1 MPCEGLPEEARM
13 WGSKG
18 KKKNPMVDEENFTFL
33 GRGVDFKGVVNFEGT
48 VRIDGRLDGEIHT
61 KGTLVVGEH
70 AVIKG
75 IVTTGTL
82 ISGGRIKA
90 NITASEKIQILKPGV
105 LIGDVRTPS
114 FTMEE
119 GAHFH
124 GLCDM
129 GTDAWGSEERQ
140 DSDKVHDLA
149 AHRGKVRLQD
159 LPS

>member
-1 MPCEGLPEEARM
+1 M
-13 WGSKG
+13 W
-18 KKKNPMVDEENFTFL
+18 KNKEKTQHPIADEENFTFL
-33 GRGVDFKGVVNFEGT
+33 GRGVDFKGIANFEGT
-48 VRIDGRLDGEIHT
+48 VRIDGCLEGEIHT

-82 ISGGRIKA
+82 ISSGKIKA
-90 NITASEKIQILKPGV
+90 NITATEKIQILKPGV
-105 LIGDVRTPS
+105 LIGDIRTPS

-129 GTDAWGSEERQ
+129 GTDAWGAEDRP
-140 DSDKVHDLA
+140 DGDKIHDLA
-149 AHRGKVRLQD
+149 AHRGKVRLQE

>member
-1 MPCEGLPEEARM
+1 M

-18 KKKNPMVDEENFTFL
+18 KKKNPIVDEENFTFL

-82 ISGGRIKA
+82 ISGGKVKA

-105 LIGDVRTPS
+105 LIGDIRTPS

-129 GTDAWGSEERQ
+129 GADTWDTEERQ

-149 AHRGKVRLQD
+149 AHRGKARLQD

>member
-1 MPCEGLPEEARM
+1 M
-13 WGSKG
+13 WGRNG
-18 KKKNPMVDEENFTFL
+18 KKNAVMGDEENFTFL

-61 KGTLVVGEH
+61 KGTLIVGEH

-82 ISGGRIKA
+82 ISGGKIKA
-90 NITASEKIQILKPGV
+90 NISATDKVQLLKPAI

-129 GTDAWGSEERQ
+129 GAEVWDADERQ
-140 DSDKVHDLA
+140 DKDKVHDLA

>member
-1 MPCEGLPEEARM
+1 M
-13 WGSKG
+13 WGSKN
-18 KKKNPMVDEENFTFL
+18 KKKHPMVDEENFTFL
-33 GRGVDFKGVVNFEGT
+33 GREVDFKGVVNFEGT
-48 VRIDGRLDGEIHT
+48 VRIDGRLDGEIYT
-61 KGTLVVGEH
+61 KGTLIVGEH

-75 IVTTGTL
+75 VVATGTL
-82 ISGGRIKA
+82 ISSGKIKA
-90 NITASEKIQILKPGV
+90 NVTASEKIQVFKPGI
-105 LIGDVRTPS
+105 LIGDIRTPS

-129 GTDAWGSEERQ
+129 GADVWGADERQ
-140 DSDKVHDLA
+140 DFEKVHDLA